1 MAAYRRQKWSEAA
14 AKFVDILADFP
25 EDGPSKVF
33 LERAM
38 EFSENAPEG
47 EWDGVYVMKT
57 K

>member
-1 MAAYRRQKWSEAA
+1 MSSGWKWSEAA
-14 AKFVDILADFP
+14 AKFVDILVDFP

-33 LERAM
+33 LERTM

-47 EWDGVYVMKT
+47 EWDGVYVMKR